1 GENSNAAAP
10 QRRPTPARTS
20 AISLLGFLRA
30 EFIER
35 PRIFRRGRLGL
46 AEIELG
52 AIWQGDAGQRLAS
65 FLGLLDHLADALSA
79 RLARGLGGRGPAL
92 RRGGPGGGAA
102 GGFRGGARGGGAPS
116 GRGPVG

>member
-79 RLARGLGGRGPAL
+79 RLAPGLGRGGQTIPPRG
-92 RRGGPGGGAA
+92 RRGGPPRA
-102 GGFRGGARGGGAPS
+102 
-116 GRGPVG
+116 